1 MVFEVR
7 SSDLETGLSFSA
19 GTTGAKTDTTASI
32 PVSSQPFVLQP
43 PRSFHAFK
51 EECSLNEETL
61 GRFRDRFQF
70 FEETRI
76 RLSRSGENFVP
87 SPMARCS
94 CAFTHGEVCF
104 YEAAFLCG
112 LRFPVH
118 PFIMELLNYLNIASG
133 QLIPNSWR
141 IVISCMVIWTIIADG
156 DMIRLNEFIH
166 LYRLKEYKEFGYY
179 ELVLWDRRS

>member
-1 MVFEVR
+1 MGFEVR

-19 GTTGAKTDTTASI
+19 GTAGAKTNTTASI

-70 FEETRI
+70 PEETRI
-76 RLSRSGENFVP
+76 CLPRSGENSCSF
-87 SPMARCS
+87 AR
-94 CAFTHGEVCF
+94 GEVCF
-104 YEAAFLCG
+104 YEVAFLCG

-118 PFIMELLNYLNIASG
+118 PFITKLLHYLNIALG
-133 QLIPNSWR
+133 
-141 IVISCMVIWTIIADG
+141 
-156 DMIRLNEFIH
+156 
-166 LYRLKEYKEFGYY
+166 
-179 ELVLWDRRS
+179 